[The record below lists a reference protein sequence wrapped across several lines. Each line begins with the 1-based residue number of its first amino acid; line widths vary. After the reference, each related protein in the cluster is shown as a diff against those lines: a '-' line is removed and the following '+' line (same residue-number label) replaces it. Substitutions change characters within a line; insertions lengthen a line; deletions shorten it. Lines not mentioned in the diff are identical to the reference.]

1 MIRNLT
7 SHHCPAAVH
16 LWTHGLTSLPIIM
29 TQLHTRWVRCITALV
44 TLSAA
49 VTAQAHPGHGT
60 TSPDSAAHLL
70 EPVHF
75 VTLLAVVCVAGLMG
89 GFLLHRRRKLA
100 KATAAARGRMSRRD
114 DA

>member
-1 MIRNLT
+1 MI
-7 SHHCPAAVH
+7 
-16 LWTHGLTSLPIIM
+16 
-29 TQLHTRWVRCITALV
+29 QLHSFWVRCIAVLA

-49 VTAQAHPGHGT
+49 ATAQAHPGHGT
-60 TSPDSAAHLL
+60 TNPDSASHLL

-75 VTLLAVVCVAGLMG
+75 VTLLAVVSFAGLLG
-89 GFLLHRRRKLA
+89 GFLLHKRRKLA